1 MKTFDEIIPDFSEP
15 LMIIN
20 ERNNKHLEKFKWE
33 WLKNLIIKWWDF
45 YYKKY
50 WDWKDKKEFL
60 IWLYSDIVRYIKQF
74 SEENIEKIL
83 EESTEIEMIIKKYHE
98 LIHDWDEIDTIEYRR
113 EISGKTSDLI
123 WD

>member
-1 MKTFDEIIPDFSEP
+1 MKTFDEIIPDFSEL